1 MTQLISDMSQT
12 WNSPGVTKQGIK
24 LNVTDTASAANST
37 LLDLQIG
44 GSSKFKVDKA
54 GVLHLNPGA
63 LSAVAINGG
72 DTDSGI
78 YWTDSGQTFNMVR
91 NGATL
96 LTVGPSAGPS
106 VQAFG
111 SGFGISDVTLYRD
124 ATNILA
130 QRSGVNAQQFRLY
143 NTYTDASNYEYGA
156 LRWNSNV
163 LELRTDQAGTGST
176 RWIGI
181 VSNGTTL
188 ALFQGNSSA
197 IQFSANQINYSN
209 ATGLH
214 KYGRDHIVGW
224 SSEQYATAGVHDLVM
239 KRSAAGTLLFG
250 NAESPTDF
258 NRIQL
263 GGTTASFPSLKRD
276 AANLRARL
284 ADDSA
289 DTAIIASS
297 FQATGSVA
305 NSSILFSDQY
315 SLTGSNASPAIDI
328 SGTWNTTG
336 TPTGLKFNVTDTAS
350 NAASLLLDL
359 QVGGSSKFK
368 VDKAGKLV
376 FNNGQAILDAVTT
389 LNYFQV
395 TDTGG
400 TNPCAIRAAHVHCGS
415 ATVATIFLNT
425 ASQSG
430 VQIDSTRHVG
440 WSPGNPSSVAPD
452 TKLWRDDVGVLAQR
466 NGANAQTFRIY
477 KTYTDASNYE
487 RLSFFS
493 DVAGFYVATERAG
506 TGVSRNLCL
515 RAASD
520 YIYSEN
526 IHVFNK
532 WSAHTSVASPG
543 ASVGGTIRF
552 HANTAAS
559 KIRWSMIDPD
569 GVSHVIA
576 SQGGSQALI
585 IPVSDESTALTTG
598 AGKMT
603 FRMPYAFKLLG
614 VRASVNTA
622 PVGATLNI
630 DINENG
636 VSVLSTVLSIDA
648 GEKTSTTAATP
659 AVISDADI
667 ADDAE
672 ITIDIDQVGSSV
684 AGAGLKITLIG
695 SRQ

>member
-37 LLDLQIG
+37 LLDLQTG
-44 GSSKFKVDKA
+44 GSSKFKVDKS

-96 LTVGPSAGPS
+96 LTVGPSSGPS

-111 SGFGISDVTLYRD
+111 SGFGIGDVTLYRD
-124 ATNILA
+124 AANILA

-156 LRWNSNV
+156 LRWNSNI

-224 SSEQYATAGVHDLVM
+224 SSEQFATAGVHDLIM

-350 NAASLLLDL
+350 NANSLLMDL
-359 QVGGSSKFK
+359 QVGGVSKLNVSK
-368 VDKAGKLV
+368 VGKITADTPSDGTAFVQHSAG
-376 FNNGQAILDAVTT
+376 FGMG
-389 LNYFQV
+389 YY
-395 TDTGG
+395 
-400 TNPCAIRAAHVHCGS
+400 S
-415 ATVATIFLNT
+415 
-425 ASQSG
+425 SG
-430 VQIDSTRHVG
+430 VTVGQSIAPSCYATATKFQIAGSLPITWPISG
-440 WSPGNPSSVAPD
+440 WSGGQQLALLPD
-452 TKLWRDDVGVLAQR
+452 AANILAQR
-466 NGANAQTFRIY
+466 NGVNAQTFRIY

-493 DVAGFYVATERAG
+493 DVGGFYVATERAG

-515 RAASD
+515 RSASD

-526 IHVFNK
+526 VHVFNK

-543 ASVGGTIRF
+543 AAAGGTIRF

-585 IPVSDESTALTTG
+585 IPVSDESTALTIG

-648 GEKTSTTAATP
+648 GEKTSTTATTP